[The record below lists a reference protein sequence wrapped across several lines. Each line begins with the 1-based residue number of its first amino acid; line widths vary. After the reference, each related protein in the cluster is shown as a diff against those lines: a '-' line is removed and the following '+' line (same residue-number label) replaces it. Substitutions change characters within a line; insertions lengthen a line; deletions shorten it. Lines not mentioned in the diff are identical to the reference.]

1 MPAHGSGLQDPR
13 APSRCPRA
21 HSVRPHGSSGR
32 RLAELRARR
41 EKAAVERA
49 LGSLERAARGSEN
62 LVPRILE
69 CVKSN
74 VTVGEICHR
83 LRAVFGEHEESITV

>member
-1 MPAHGSGLQDPR
+1 VKIPVFRVDPAVEEEAR
-13 APSRCPRA
+13 
-21 HSVRPHGSSGR
+21 R

-41 EKAAVERA
+41 EKAVVERA
-49 LGSLERAARGSEN
+49 LGFLERAARGSEN

-69 CVKSN
+69 CVKSH

-83 LRAVFGEHEESITV
+83 LRTVFGEDEESVTI